1 MVLKIITCLKKGF
14 ILEELL
20 DAVTSK
26 KLNIFQQYA
35 GNTHTIL
42 LFLVKIILLVK
53 AALVFLQVKK

>member
-1 MVLKIITCLKKGF
+1 MVLAIITCLKKG
-14 ILEELL
+14 LEELL

-26 KLNIFQQYA
+26 KLNIFQQHA
-35 GNTHTIL
+35 GNTDTIL